1 MNRGDTKSRILA
13 LLGAGRPYWLREWVL
28 RDDVLRRAQSY
39 ERALAGLQEII
50 DAGGKIY
57 TRVTARGIELLLV
70 QAPNSSRDPQPSRT
84 RTTAVDDAAEMI
96 EDNRAVDVVGGAV
109 PRRES
114 PNGVE
119 SPSHMSRNTRAD
131 KMSVSASQR
140 NQCSQH
146 ELVRVFG
153 DFGVVIDSVSDR
165 IETGPS
171 VVRHRILPGK
181 GVRLSTL
188 RKYAEDVARVLGYAN
203 APLFTT
209 LPGESFVAMDVPRSD
224 RQFVSLWPAIE
235 HLPSKPGLWS
245 AVGVTPAGEPVAIDL
260 THLIVAGATGSGKS
274 IFLESMVLC
283 LARLD
288 PSEVELLIIDPKA
301 VDFLAF
307 EDLPHL
313 RGGRVI
319 TDPTEAVDAL
329 RRLLDDELP
338 ARTNLLRQHR
348 CVNMRELRAR
358 GGKHP
363 AEIVLIVDEFSD
375 LIITLSAAERSEFE
389 QDVLRLAQRAR
400 SVGIHVVL
408 CTQRPTAEFVS
419 GAVKANIP
427 TRICFRVAE
436 RIDSGVV
443 LDRPGAECLLGKG
456 DGLLLDEG
464 KLQRVQGYWVTSEEI
479 SERIG
484 QIGSRKGGED
494 DANR

>member
-1 MNRGDTKSRILA
+1 MQREDTQSRILA
-13 LLGAGRPYWLREWVL
+13 QLGAGRPFWRREWVP
-28 RDDVLRRAQSY
+28 RDDLFRRASR
-39 ERALAGLQEII
+39 EEALLALQEII
-50 DAGGKIY
+50 DASGKIY
-57 TRVTARGIELLLV
+57 TRVTAKGIELLLV
-70 QAPNSSRDPQPSRT
+70 KAPKSPEDPPPSG
-84 RTTAVDDAAEMI
+84 AMQMAADKDAELL
-96 EDNRAVDVVGGAV
+96 EDNKNVNLAAGAV
-109 PRRES
+109 SRRES
-114 PNGVE
+114 PKAIE
-119 SPSHMSRNTRAD
+119 SESRECRHARTD
-131 KMSVSASQR
+131 KPIVSASQR
-140 NQCSQH
+140 EQSLRH

-188 RKYAEDVARVLGYAN
+188 RKCAEDVARVLGYAN
-203 APLFTT
+203 APLFTA
-209 LPGESFVAMDVPRSD
+209 LPGEPFVAMDVPRSD

-235 HLPSKPGLWS
+235 HLPSKPGLWI
-245 AVGVTPAGEPVAIDL
+245 AVGVTPAGEPLAIDL

-329 RRLLDDELP
+329 GKLLDDELP

-363 AEIVLIVDEFSD
+363 ADIVLIVDEFSD

-427 TRICFRVAE
+427 TRICFCVAE

-494 DANR
+494 DAP